1 MANLSTFNFI
11 QTTPICLSDAVL
23 LRRIKSGKM
32 RIDAT
37 GCIEKRCAKCRD
49 YWPADLEFFYSATT
63 VDGLNEWC
71 KACYIEH
78 RWPQGRT
85 PVAQPFSGDCSLLY
99 QLPVKQKLRNG
110 VCA

>member
-1 MANLSTFNFI
+1 MGNLSSFNFI

-49 YWPADLEFFYSATT
+49 YWP
-63 VDGLNEWC
+63 
-71 KACYIEH
+71 
-78 RWPQGRT
+78 QGRT
-85 PVAQPFSGDCSLLY
+85 PVVQPFSGDCSLLY
-99 QLPVKQKLRNG
+99 QLPVKQKSRHG